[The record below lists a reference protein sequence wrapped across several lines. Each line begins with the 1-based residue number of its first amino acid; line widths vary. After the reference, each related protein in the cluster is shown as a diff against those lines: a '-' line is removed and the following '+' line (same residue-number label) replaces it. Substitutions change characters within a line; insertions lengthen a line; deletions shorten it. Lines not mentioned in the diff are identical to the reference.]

1 MGAEPGS
8 GGRIAGPACPRWRL
22 GETRNAG
29 RTARSKSH
37 RGNEPKLGIF
47 GRLRIIHFHMDGR
60 RFTVLW
66 GSPGEQCP
74 APPFI
79 TSIATPSS
87 ILGPIGSTR
96 LPTEVQ
102 LSSRSGPQ
110 PFQSGAPSRHPPSV
124 QAETLCRIG
133 GVARSRGV
141 DRRSRERMSR
151 YTSTKPRYFDNAEAG
166 AEKITEA

>member
-1 MGAEPGS
+1 
-8 GGRIAGPACPRWRL
+8 
-22 GETRNAG
+22 
-29 RTARSKSH
+29 
-37 RGNEPKLGIF
+37 
-47 GRLRIIHFHMDGR
+47 MDGR

-124 QAETLCRIG
+124 QAEALCRIG
-133 GVARSRGV
+133 RVARSCGV

-151 YTSTKPRYFDNAEAG
+151 YTSRSPVTLTTPRREMKKSPKPDVTPLPPPPPIPPGGYPTDSYPPPRPPVSPSIEEVGRTPATRKKAKDGERV
-166 AEKITEA
+166 K